1 VLAVSLFVTT
11 TSFPRSHESIACANV
26 GDSNLL
32 GDQIPKEALV
42 TSPAN
47 NVVHAEAPDPR
58 RWFALFVIAIAQL
71 MVILD
76 SSIVNIA
83 LPHAALPKSLGGL
96 GISTHN
102 YQWAVTAYTLTFGGF
117 LLLGGRIGDYVGRKK
132 AFLIGLVGFAAASL
146 LGGLAQSQQ
155 WLFGARALQGV
166 FGALLAPAALSL
178 ISVTFTDSKERAKAF
193 AVYGALS
200 GVGAAIGL
208 IAGGLLTQYLSWR
221 WCLFVNTPMAL
232 IALFLAIPN
241 VKESRVEGHPHYDV
255 PGALTATVGMVAVVY
270 GVSQAS
276 THSWGSIDAWPFI
289 VIGAVLLAVFFVIE
303 ALVKQ
308 PLLPLRLLADRV
320 RAGAYLT
327 QLLVALALYGMFLW
341 ITFYFQDIHQFS
353 VVKSGLLF
361 MPFSLGVILAAGATS
376 QLLPKIGPRPVA
388 TVGCLMSAVGM
399 FLLSQLTTTSSYYSH
414 VIPSM
419 IITSLGLGLAF
430 VSLAS
435 TALFNVEGRDTGAAS
450 AVLSSSQQ
458 LGGSFG
464 TAIQNTIVVS
474 SAGAFTAAAL
484 AKGKSV
490 NQALIAASQVHGYDE
505 AFRFGALM
513 FVIAAGVFY
522 FLVNID
528 RHHLAQHDNAP
539 TVVH

>member
-1 VLAVSLFVTT
+1 M
-11 TSFPRSHESIACANV
+11 
-26 GDSNLL
+26 
-32 GDQIPKEALV
+32 
-42 TSPAN
+42 TSPTN
-47 NVVHAEAPDPR
+47 NVVHAEVPDPR

-83 LPHAALPKSLGGL
+83 LPHAALPKSMGGL
-96 GISTHN
+96 AISNHN
-102 YQWAVTAYTLTFGGF
+102 YQWAVTSYLLTFGGF
-117 LLLGGRIGDYVGRKK
+117 LLLGGRIGDYMGRKK
-132 AFLIGLVGFAAASL
+132 AFLIGLLGFAGASL
-146 LGGLAQSQQ
+146 IGGLAQNQQ
-155 WLFGARALQGV
+155 MLFGARALQGI

-193 AVYGALS
+193 GVYGALS

-232 IALFLAIPN
+232 IALVLAIPN
-241 VKESRVEGHPHYDV
+241 VKESKVEGHPHYDV
-255 PGALTATVGMVAVVY
+255 PGALTATVGMVLVVY

-289 VIGAVLLAVFFVIE
+289 AAGAVLLGIFFLIE
-303 ALVKQ
+303 AKVQQ
-308 PLLPLRLLADRV
+308 PLLPLRLLGDRV

-327 QLLVALALYGMFLW
+327 QMLVALGLFGMFLW
-341 ITFYFQDIHQFS
+341 VTFYFQDIHHFS
-353 VVKSGLLF
+353 AVKSGLLF
-361 MPFSLGVILAAGATS
+361 MPFSLGVIVSAGATS
-376 QLLPKIGPRPVA
+376 QLLPRIGPRPLA
-388 TVGCLMSAVGM
+388 TVGCLMAAAG
-399 FLLSQLTTTSSYYSH
+399 LAYLSLITVTSSYYTH
-414 VIPSM
+414 VMPAM

-435 TALFNVEGRDTGAAS
+435 TALFNVQGRDTGAAS
-450 AVLSSSQQ
+450 AVLSSAQQ

-474 SAGAFTAAAL
+474 AASAFTVAAVAKGHVNNAAL
-484 AKGKSV
+484 YG
-490 NQALIAASQVHGYDE
+490 ASQVHGYDQ

-513 FVIAAGVFY
+513 FVLAAGF
-522 FLVNID
+522 FFSMVNID
-528 RHHLAQHDNAP
+528 RHHLAQHDETSA
-539 TVVH
+539 VAH

>member
-1 VLAVSLFVTT
+1 VARIEHSKETFVTN
-11 TSFPRSHESIACANV
+11 SE
-26 GDSNLL
+26 
-32 GDQIPKEALV
+32 
-42 TSPAN
+42 N
-47 NVVHAEAPDPR
+47 NVVHADIPDPR

-83 LPHAALPKSLGGL
+83 LPHAALPKSMGGL
-96 GISTHN
+96 NISAHN

-117 LLLGGRIGDYVGRKK
+117 LLLGGRIGDYLGRKK
-132 AFLIGLVGFAAASL
+132 AFLIGLLGFAGASL
-146 LGGLAQSQQ
+146 FGGLAQNQQ

-193 AVYGALS
+193 GVYGALS

-232 IALFLAIPN
+232 IALVLAIPN
-241 VKESRVEGHPHYDV
+241 VKESKVEGHPHYDV
-255 PGALTATVGMVAVVY
+255 PGALTVTVGMVAVVY

-276 THSWGSIDAWPFI
+276 THSWGSLSSWPFI
-289 VIGAVLLAVFFVIE
+289 VAGAGLLGVFFVIE

-308 PLLPLRLLADRV
+308 PLLPLRLLSDRV

-327 QLLVALALYGMFLW
+327 QLLVALALFGMFLW
-341 ITFYFQDIHQFS
+341 ITFYFQDIHGFS
-353 VVKSGLLF
+353 AVKSGLLF
-361 MPFSLGVILAAGATS
+361 MPFSLGVIVSAGATS
-376 QLLPKIGPRPVA
+376 QLLPKVGPRPLA

-399 FLLSQLTTTSSYYSH
+399 YLLSLVTPTSTYYLH
-414 VIPSM
+414 VMPSM

-435 TALFNVEGRDTGAAS
+435 TALFNVQGRDTGAAS
-450 AVLSSSQQ
+450 AVLSSAQQ

-464 TAIQNTIVVS
+464 TAIQSTIVTS
-474 SAGAFTAAAL
+474 SATAFVAAAVL
-484 AKGKSV
+484 KGQVV
-490 NQALIAASQVHGYDE
+490 NAAVKAASQVHGYDE
-505 AFRFGALM
+505 AFRFGAVVFL
-513 FVIAAGVFY
+513 VAAVVFY
-522 FLVNID
+522 FLANID
-528 RHHLAQHDNAP
+528 KSHLAQHDEAP
-539 TVVH
+539 IVAH